1 MNKRTDYY
9 AEYYKNNQDDI
20 KRRKNLI
27 YQQKRVLKQLD
38 QYFVSLEQL
47 GDIGSEEREAFAAK
61 EIARKIGCDYE
72 LVLEGFKEFMAIAGS
87 IGCPKETLEY
97 INNHDA
103 LLSKLYKYFSTKP
116 QFSDYKNK
124 LNSLHDYI
132 EQSHANGI
140 KLSNIKRY

>member
-1 MNKRTDYY
+1 MNKRKDYY

-20 KRRKNLI
+20 KRRKNLV
-27 YQQKRVLKQLD
+27 YQEKRVLKQLD
-38 QYFVSLEQL
+38 RYFVSLEQL
-47 GDIGSEEREAFAAK
+47 GDIGSEEREIFAAK

-72 LVLEGFKEFMAIAGS
+72 LVLQVFLEFMAIAGS
-87 IGCPKETLEY
+87 IGCPKETMEY

-124 LNSLHDYI
+124 LIALYQYI
-132 EQSHANGI
+132 EQSHANGM
-140 KLSNIKRY
+140 KLNIKRY